1 LSIDKSGCLSDETF
15 KSYSAILEFYMN
27 QDNKSPDNK
36 AQPQQGGPSGQQGQQ
51 PSRKPGQQSQQNQNP
66 GQKSEQPT
74 PGQNADKK

>member
-1 LSIDKSGCLSDETF
+1 
-15 KSYSAILEFYMN
+15 MN

-36 AQPQQGGPSGQQGQQ
+36 AQPQQGGPSGQPNQQGQQ